1 MQRSKARRRL
11 LPTVEEAFNDH
22 EYNPLI
28 ELIKL
33 GKKKRLTKNDALR
46 FSIHRELCLKH
57 YPNVAAVTIKGD
69 AEHPLVIQTLEG
81 KLNDGLRRRNEARNG
96 HAVNSRPA
104 PVP

>member
-33 GKKKRLTKNDALR
+33 GKKKRLTKTDRLK

-57 YPNVAAVTIKGD
+57 YPNVAAVTLRGD
-69 AEHPLVIQTLEG
+69 PENPLIVHTLEA
-81 KLNDGLRRRNEARNG
+81 KLNEGLQRRNEARNG
-96 HAVNSRPA
+96 HARTVTNA
-104 PVP
+104 H